1 MNIEKNPRGNK
12 RIEIPIN
19 IEELKPIT
27 EMNDFFVLTGI
38 RKYLDNGTIFDVR
51 QMEMNQKTMDKILE
65 FWKKNWRKCKFVKGY
80 RKKYAISNIEFNW
93 MNYAPMSSENVP
105 ENVIYLYPKKKNID
119 MNNFE
124 KWQEY
129 CQKGE

>member
-51 QMEMNQKTMDKILE
+51 QMEMNQDPRNKLTQICELTHI
-65 FWKKNWRKCKFVKGY
+65 FV
-80 RKKYAISNIEFNW
+80 N
-93 MNYAPMSSENVP
+93 
-105 ENVIYLYPKKKNID
+105 
-119 MNNFE
+119 
-124 KWQEY
+124 
-129 CQKGE
+129 